1 LEAALGTYA
10 PPPPGASAASGE
22 PSGSVEITTNPSPPH
37 KGSNEVLIT
46 VHDAAGR
53 QVTDADVSVV
63 FFMPAMPAMGM
74 AAMRV
79 AAKATPKENG
89 VYATSVDLQ
98 SGGTWNVTVT
108 ADKGGKPIAS
118 RQLSMSATGGM

>member
-1 LEAALGTYA
+1 VANT
-10 PPPPGASAASGE
+10 
-22 PSGSVEITTNPSPPH
+22 PSGNVEIRTNPSPPH
-37 KGSNEVLIT
+37 KGSNEVLVT
-46 VHDAAGR
+46 VRDPSGR
-53 QVTDADVSVV
+53 QVNDAEVSAV

-79 AAKATPKENG
+79 EAKATPKGNG
-89 VYATSVDLQ
+89 VYAATIDLQ

-108 ADKGGKPIAS
+108 ANKSGRKIAS